1 MKKEYLKTYLK
12 IIFFLI
18 IIGAIIY
25 AGVCLLKKEYDIEK
39 VQTIKTDML
48 LIESKVEIIQQ
59 KVNIKDKDVK
69 YVGKK
74 ISKMADEEDIKK
86 LQENGIIDI
95 NEEKKK
101 YYVLDKS
108 DIDQLGLEDLKI
120 DEGFY
125 IVDYISSEVIYSK
138 GIQDKDGNY
147 IYKLSDLK
155 NI

>member
-25 AGVCLLKKEYDIEK
+25 AGVCLFKKEYDIEK

-59 KVNIKDKDVK
+59 KVTMKDKDVK

-120 DEGFY
+120 DDGYY

>member
-59 KVNIKDKDVK
+59 KVNMKDKDVK

-108 DIDQLGLEDLKI
+108 DINQLGLEDLEI
-120 DEGFY
+120 DEGYY

-138 GIQDKDGNY
+138 GVQDKAGNY